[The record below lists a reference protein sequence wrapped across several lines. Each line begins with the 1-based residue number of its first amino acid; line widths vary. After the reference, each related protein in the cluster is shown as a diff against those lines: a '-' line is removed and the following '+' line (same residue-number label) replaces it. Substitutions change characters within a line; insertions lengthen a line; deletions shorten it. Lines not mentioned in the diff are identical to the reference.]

1 MMRSTK
7 IQKVTDKAAIV
18 ISFLCLVHCVAQP
31 LLFLILP
38 VLPGLYLL
46 EHQLFHQV
54 ILFAVVPLGLVA
66 LVIGYLN
73 HKRFGVLCTGIVGLI
88 LLICISLFGHDL
100 LSETVEIVL
109 TELASLIIICAHVMN
124 YQLRPTKICN
134 SQEQIATKP

>member
-1 MMRSTK
+1 M
-7 IQKVTDKAAIV
+7 
-18 ISFLCLVHCVAQP
+18 HCVAQP

-46 EHQLFHQV
+46 EHHLFHQV
-54 ILFAVVPLGLVA
+54 ILFAVVPLGLIA

-100 LSETVEIVL
+100 LNETGEIVL

-124 YQLRPTKICN
+124 YQLRPTKICDT
-134 SQEQIATKP
+134 QERAVTKP